1 MSMIPLEKFHDR
13 VIIYCS
19 SMICTSYEREYF
31 LAKGMVKLMNFKK
44 LVSAAAAA
52 AITLSAAVTSFAAD
66 VSLTWSSGSSIT
78 PPSGTVD
85 ATSTATLTDS
95 ISTGVVEMEFDLLL
109 RGGSGNASYIK
120 AYSGGDEIMSIRRDN
135 WSGGYYATSPM
146 SDDTT
151 LTTSSP
157 QDEAIHFEV
166 TMDFDNNTYTISG
179 TDATTYNGKIAEN
192 AALTSLELKAGRGTA
207 YDGVINTAQVTNLKV
222 THTTPAT
229 VTFNEAKTF
238 GESTEYE
245 GTATAVKFT
254 VTPGD
259 GTVTGIDVT
268 YEGTTK
274 SIETP
279 TLTGNGAAVCG
290 IVVGRVI
297 DVTSE
302 NFSTV
307 FDIDVK

>member
-1 MSMIPLEKFHDR
+1 
-13 VIIYCS
+13 
-19 SMICTSYEREYF
+19 
-31 LAKGMVKLMNFKK
+31 MNLKK
-44 LVSAAAAA
+44 IVSAAATA

-66 VSLTWSSGSSIT
+66 VSLTWSNDT
-78 PPSGTVD
+78 TV
-85 ATSTATLTDS
+85 TSTDKAVLSEASISPS
-95 ISTGVVEMEFDLLL
+95 ISTGTVELEFDLLL
-109 RGGSGNASYIK
+109 KGSGNSASYFK
-120 AYSGGDEIMSIRRDN
+120 AYTGDDEIMSIRRDN

-179 TDATTYNGKIAEN
+179 TGVTEYNGTISEDA
-192 AALTSLELKAGRGTA
+192 SLSKLEIRAGKG
-207 YDGVINTAQVTNLKV
+207 DNNTAQVTNLNM
-222 THTTPAT
+222 THTAPAA

-238 GESTEYE
+238 GESIEYE

-254 VTPGD
+254 VTPGS
-259 GTVTGIDVT
+259 TAVTGIDVT
-268 YEGTTK
+268 YDGTKK

-279 TLTGNGAAVCG
+279 TLTGGAAVCG
-290 IVVGRVI
+290 ILVGSVI

-307 FDIDVK
+307 FDIDVR